1 MSESTTESGKGSS
14 VGAVFSSRW
23 AMMLVMLGMAVGT
36 GNIWRFPRIV
46 AKNGGGEFLIAWVVF
61 LFLWSIP
68 LILLEF
74 GMGRKTRSGPIKAFI
89 IMMGPRWA
97 WMGAFC
103 VFVTS
108 AITFY
113 YTVVAGWTLR
123 YTIASLTGEIPE
135 ATPGAFWESFTNS
148 YWPVLTHGIMIT
160 LAVWVVVKGVGRIEK
175 IVRILMPTLLVL
187 IVILTI
193 RALTLPGAG
202 AGLSYM
208 FSVDWGNLLNA
219 KIWIEALTQN
229 AWDTGAGWGLVL
241 CYAAYMREKEDT
253 ALNGFILPTA
263 NNVVSLMAGIMVFC
277 TVFSVVPQLIE
288 QAQTDPSV
296 LSGLGKLD
304 DAVKGGAT
312 FSEDLMQETIFS
324 DGNAGITFVWMPQ
337 LFKTLGFGRVFML
350 LFFMTLSFAAFTS
363 LIAQVEVMVRAF
375 VDAGVNRVKA
385 IKIVG
390 IATFVLGV
398 PSAISMN
405 VLNNQDWVWGV
416 ALMLAGLFFCISV
429 IPYGVK
435 KFREEQLNHEDS
447 NIRIGVWWD
456 IVIKF
461 LAPVQMAFLLV
472 WFMIQSYKENP
483 VGWLAFYDKDNI
495 SNVGAVVWQFVIVLV
510 VLIALNKWIVK
521 KTLNDDGTLT
531 DGEGNNDK

>member
-1 MSESTTESGKGSS
+1 MSGSNSGSDKASIVAS
-14 VGAVFSSRW
+14 AFTSRW

-61 LFLWSIP
+61 LFMWSIP

-89 IMMGPRWA
+89 IMMGPKWA

-123 YTIASLTGEIPE
+123 YAIATLTGEIPE
-135 ATPGAFWESFTNS
+135 NTPGAFWESFTNS

-175 IVRILMPTLLVL
+175 IIKILMPVLLVL
-187 IVILTI
+187 IVMLTI
-193 RALTLPGAG
+193 RALMLPGSA
-202 AGLSYM
+202 AGLHYM
-208 FSVDWGNLLNA
+208 FSVDWGNLANPT
-219 KIWIEALTQN
+219 IWIEALTQN

-263 NNVVSLMAGIMVFC
+263 NNVISLMAGIMVFC
-277 TVFSVVPQLIE
+277 TVFSVLPQLVD
-288 QAQTDPSV
+288 QAQTDPAV
-296 LSGLGKLD
+296 LSGLGTFETAVQAGEPFSD
-304 DAVKGGAT
+304 DLVQK
-312 FSEDLMQETIFS
+312 TIFS
-324 DGNAGITFVWMPQ
+324 ESNTGITFVWMPQ
-337 LFKTLGFGRVFML
+337 LFKTLGFGSVFML
-350 LFFMTLSFAAFTS
+350 MFFVALSFAAFTS
-363 LIAQVEVMVRAF
+363 LIAQVEVMVRAL
-375 VDAGVNRVKA
+375 VDAGMDRVKA
-385 IKIVG
+385 LKIVG
-390 IATFVLGV
+390 IGTFVLGV

-435 KFREEQLNHEDS
+435 KFREEQMNHEDS

-461 LAPVQMAFLLV
+461 IAPAQMVFLLV
-472 WFMIQSYKENP
+472 WFMVQSYQDNP
-483 VGWLAFYDKDNI
+483 NGWLAFYDKDNI
-495 SNVGAVVWQFVIVLV
+495 YNVGAVVWQFVIVLTA
-510 VLIALNKWIVK
+510 LILLNKWIVK
-521 KTLNDDGTLT
+521 KTMQGSS
-531 DGEGNNDK
+531 DK

>member
-1 MSESTTESGKGSS
+1 ML
-14 VGAVFSSRW
+14 
-23 AMMLVMLGMAVGT
+23 LVMLGMAVGT
-36 GNIWRFPRIV
+36 GNIWRFPRIA
-46 AKNGGGEFLIAWVVF
+46 AKNGGGEFLIAWVAF

-74 GMGRKTRSGPIKAFI
+74 GMGRRTRGGPIKAFI
-89 IMMGPRWA
+89 LVMGPKWA

-113 YTVVAGWTLR
+113 YSVVTGWTLR
-123 YTIASLTGEIPE
+123 YAVASLTGEIPE
-135 ATPGAFWESFTNS
+135 ATPGAFWQSFTHS
-148 YWPVLTHGIMIT
+148 YWPVVTHALMIA
-160 LAVWVVVKGVGRIEK
+160 LAVWVVARGVGRIERT
-175 IVRILMPTLLVL
+175 VRILMPALLIL
-187 IVILTI
+187 IVMLTI
-193 RALTLPGAG
+193 RALTLPGSG
-202 AGLSYM
+202 AGLSHM
-208 FSVDWGNLLNA
+208 FSVDWGNLLHA

-253 ALNGFILPTA
+253 ALNGFVLPVA
-263 NNVVSLMAGIMVFC
+263 NNAVSLMAGIMVFC

-296 LSGLGKLD
+296 LSGLGRLD
-304 DAVKGGAT
+304 DAVRGGAV
-312 FSEDLMQETIFS
+312 FSEDLMQETVFS
-324 DGNAGITFVWMPQ
+324 EDNVGITFIWMPQ
-337 LFKTLGFGRVFML
+337 LFKILGFGQVFML
-350 LFFMTLSFAAFTS
+350 LFFVALSFAAFTS

-375 VDAGVNRVKA
+375 VDTGMNRVKA
-385 IKIVG
+385 AKIIG
-390 IATFVLGV
+390 IATFVLGM

-435 KFREEQLNHEDS
+435 KFREEQLNHADS

-461 LAPVQMAFLLV
+461 FAPVQMAFLLV
-472 WFMIQSYKENP
+472 WFMIQSYRDNP
-483 VGWLAFYDKDNI
+483 IGWLAFYDRDNLF
-495 SNVGAVVWQFVIVLV
+495 NVGTVVWQFAV
-510 VLIALNKWIVK
+510 VLLTLIGLNKWIVK
-521 KTLNDDGTLT
+521 KTL
-531 DGEGNNDK
+531 DKDAEARPSRH